1 MSKKPAEEKKR
12 YAYNKK
18 AKFDFEIIDKFE
30 AGICLTGPEVKAIR
44 EGKASIADAFVRE
57 KKGEL
62 YVVGLDV
69 TKYSSLGY
77 APHDPLRD
85 KKILMHKREMQRI
98 ISKIAEKGLSLIA
111 TSVYPKGKYI
121 KVELALVRGKK
132 THDKREELKR
142 RAEKR
147 DMDRRVKVR

>member
-1 MSKKPAEEKKR
+1 MKKETIKK
-12 YAYNKK
+12 YVVNKK
-18 AKFDFEIIDKFE
+18 VKFDFEVLDRFE

-44 EGKASIADAFVRE
+44 EGRASLADAFVRE

-62 YVVGLDV
+62 YVMGLDI
-69 TKYSSLGY
+69 TKYSTIGY
-77 APHDPLRD
+77 AAHDPLRD
-85 KKILMHKREMQRI
+85 KKILMHKREIRKLI
-98 ISKIAEKGLSLIA
+98 TKIAEKGLSLIA

-121 KVELALVRGKK
+121 KIELALVRGKK

-147 DMDRRVKVR
+147 DMDRAFKKK